1 MTVDIDELQAFC
13 EFGPDRVYLL
23 LGIARAKENPETDER
38 DRRTIREVVTDSE
51 DLPETVAQLAHAT
64 SRSDATYRLYL
75 TVNARDALAAT
86 FDLRRR
92 MDDWLEMRL
101 HGNEGVAAKF
111 TQVDSEYKSVL
122 QSDACADDSYFI
134 FDLDDATR
142 AEADRLE
149 SALAAVT
156 TVRLVRETPNGYHL
170 VTEPFDYT
178 AFETDV
184 AYELKTDGLLFCS
197 YVGDS
202 D

>member
-1 MTVDIDELQAFC
+1 MTVDIDALQAFC

-23 LGIARAKENPETDER
+23 VAIARAKENPATDER
-38 DRRTIREVVTDSE
+38 DRPTIREVVTDAE
-51 DLPETVAQLAHAT
+51 ELPQTVGQLDHAA
-64 SRSDATYRLYL
+64 SSFDATYRLYL

-101 HGNEGVAAKF
+101 HGNEEVAAKF
-111 TQVDSEYKSVL
+111 KRVDSEYKSVL

-134 FDLDDATR
+134 FDLDDPTQ

-149 SALAAVT
+149 SALTAET
-156 TVRLVRETPNGYHL
+156 TVRLVRETPNGYHI
-170 VTEPFDYT
+170 VTAPFDYT
-178 AFETDV
+178 AFESDV

-197 YVGDS
+197 YVGDAG
-202 D
+202 

>member
-23 LGIARAKENPETDER
+23 VAIARAKENPETDER
-38 DRRTIREVVTDSE
+38 DRPTIREVVTDTG

-64 SRSDATYRLYL
+64 SRFDATYRLYL
-75 TVNARDALAAT
+75 TVNARDALTAT

-92 MDDWLEMRL
+92 TDDWLEMRL
-101 HGNEGVAAKF
+101 HGNEEITAKF
-111 TQVDSEYKSVL
+111 TRVDSEYKSVL
-122 QSDACADDSYFI
+122 QSDGCADDSYFI

-149 SALAAVT
+149 SALSTET
-156 TVRLVRETPNGYHL
+156 TVGLVRETPNGYHV

-197 YVGDS
+197 YVGGAD
-202 D
+202 

>member
-13 EFGPDRVYLL
+13 QFGPDRVYLL
-23 LGIARAKENPETDER
+23 VAIARAKENSTTSER
-38 DRRTIREVVTDSE
+38 NWPTIREVVTDSE
-51 DLPETVAQLAHAT
+51 ELPETVAQLAHAT
-64 SRSDATYRLYL
+64 RRFDATYRLYL

-101 HGNEGVAAKF
+101 HGNEDVAAKF
-111 TQVDSEYKSVL
+111 TRVDSEYKSVL
-122 QSDACADDSYFI
+122 QSDTCADDSYFI

-149 SALAAVT
+149 SALAAET
-156 TVRLVRETPNGYHL
+156 TVRLVCETPNGYHV

-178 AFETDV
+178 AFGTDV

-197 YVGDS
+197 YIGDA